1 METITL
7 FNKPVGHV
15 RGLQFITQRRPEH
28 FFRIFKGF
36 GLSCAILS
44 QLRRRGVREVIFIY
58 TRVDGSQSVYAC
70 PLEAFYEGGH
80 RWTDRQ
86 ADAQLVVPVARMRS
100 L

>member
-7 FNKPVGHV
+7 FNKPVGTV

-58 TRVDGSQSVYAC
+58 TRADGSQRAYSC
-70 PLEAFYEGGH
+70 PVELFYEKGH

-86 ADAQLVVPVARMRS
+86 ADAQLVVPVELMTVK
-100 L
+100 